1 MNFLKKVPVYLLGI
15 IFVVFSIQFFVM
27 VFSHSAMPPMSP
39 MAQTYMTLL
48 FTSGYV
54 WVVKVLELV
63 IGIMLLIPRV
73 QKLALILI
81 APIVLNIFLSEILII
96 QPPFGEMIPAFLVL
110 ILNVIAIYQR
120 RASYMPIVQN

>member
-27 VFSHSAMPPMSP
+27 IFTHAAMPPMSQ

-63 IGIMLLIPRV
+63 IGIMLLIPRT

-81 APIVLNIFLSEILII
+81 APIVVNIVLSEILII
-96 QPPFGEMIPAFLVL
+96 QPPFAEMIPAFLVL
-110 ILNVIAIYQR
+110 ILNFIAIYQR
-120 RASYMPIVQN
+120 RASYMPIIQK